1 MANSIWDIYWV
12 IRLVLRVCVGV
23 SRGLVRLKLER
34 TYTHYHLTFP
44 INNSPIIF
52 IILFFDK
59 KEKNPVLIPDRE
71 GTNRKRNMMKIG
83 IWINSRLYFWSDF
96 SSAPTTR
103 PNGNRW
109 RWIYSNIIHMV
120 QFFSIAEQFDS
131 FWVSNFGLGP
141 ILSGLMEQII
151 PIEISMLKKFFTSRS
166 CIWIHLKTRLNCILV
181 MKLFVWSMC
190 HRLWRF

>member
-52 IILFFDK
+52 IILFLIK
-59 KEKNPVLIPDRE
+59 KEKNPVLIPDL

-131 FWVSNFGLGP
+131 FWVSYQPVNFGLGP
-141 ILSGLMEQII
+141 LSGLMEHWWII
-151 PIEISMLKKFFTSRS
+151 PIEISMLKKFFAGRS
-166 CIWIHLKTRLNCILV
+166 CIWIHLKTRLNCYLIFKWFL
-181 MKLFVWSMC
+181 
-190 HRLWRF
+190 